1 MLVEWLDHMFNFFK
15 KKEKSIPEGKYRVI
29 KISKD
34 ALFEF
39 IYESIIDKQ
48 ECFFD
53 VADGTKVVTN
63 FEINWDTS
71 ELICV
76 ARNEY
81 GENEHLQFD
90 IDAKELMSKLQD
102 TTNTMHAEKRYIE
115 MSEEEIKNL

>member
-1 MLVEWLDHMFNFFK
+1 MSIFK
-15 KKEKSIPEGKYRVI
+15 KKEKVIPQGKYRVI

-39 IYESIIDKQ
+39 IYESIIDNL

-53 VADGTKVVTN
+53 VTDDTKIVTG
-63 FEINWDTS
+63 FDINWDTG
-71 ELICV
+71 EFICV

-81 GENEHLQFD
+81 DENEHLQFN
-90 IDAKELMSKLQD
+90 INTKELMSKLQD
-102 TTNTMHAEKRYIE
+102 TTNTMYAENRYIE

>member
-1 MLVEWLDHMFNFFK
+1 MSSFEN
-15 KKEKSIPEGKYRVI
+15 KEKSIPKGKYRVI

-53 VADGTKVVTN
+53 VSDGTNIVTS
-63 FEINWDTS
+63 FDINWDTG

-90 IDAKELMSKLQD
+90 FDTKELISKLQD
-102 TTNTMHAEKRYIE
+102 TTNTLYAENRYIE
-115 MSEEEIKNL
+115 MSEEEIKNI